1 MAACTRKG
9 TIVADNQERIPALF
23 YQSES
28 GKQPVRDWLIM
39 THHPYIG
46 SSLDELLEAD
56 GVLTEVSAITIK
68 RVLAWQV
75 AQEMSTLG
83 LSKTEMAAQM
93 RTSRTSLD
101 RLLDPENTSVTLKT
115 LERAATVLGK
125 RLQIALVDI
134 EATDAAVVK

>member
-1 MAACTRKG
+1 
-9 TIVADNQERIPALF
+9 
-23 YQSES
+23 
-28 GKQPVRDWLIM
+28 M
-39 THHPYIG
+39 THNPYIG
-46 SSLDELLEAD
+46 SSLDDLLEAD
-56 GVLTEVSAITIK
+56 GILAEVSAIAIK

-75 AQEMSTLG
+75 AEEMRNLG

-125 RLQIALVDI
+125 RLQIELVDI
-134 EATDAAVVK
+134 EATDAAMVK